1 VKKRLFYLV
10 TPLVL
15 CTAVFGQDVPKGEWF
30 FGYNYVRVNS
40 TTVVPAFSSNGGS
53 SQVAINFS
61 KYVSGVIDLGAYHN
75 GTISGVPVNNTIF
88 NYLFGPRVNIR
99 NHTRVTPYFNVL
111 FGGVYA
117 TAQATTQA
125 QICTG
130 TSCVPASAHLT
141 NSQNAFAMAAGGGV
155 DVRLGKHVSFR
166 PIGLDYFLTR
176 LYNPVNSNDHNQNN
190 LRYSAGISILFGGE
204 KPAPAPPSPPRAMK
218 TCPGGTSV
226 PANEDCP
233 KANMGISLSAARS
246 ETCPGA
252 SIAVTP
258 SGNIPDG
265 ATYQWTLNGQALSQ
279 GRTFDFGTSGR
290 DPGSYR
296 IGLTVTAAGYNDA
309 TANTTVTVL
318 GYRPP
323 SGTVQINPS
332 QIPAGTTATVN
343 ANFTPG
349 QCGGSMRGPVITAS
363 EGSIRGNTF
372 DSAGI
377 QFDPSNNS
385 AQQKTVR
392 VTAQVAD
399 DRGPTSAE
407 GTVVVTKA
415 AALQATRLPDII
427 FPAGSSRVNNCGKRV
442 LLEDLK
448 ALAARDP
455 NGKVVFV
462 GHVSDKEK
470 AKGLDQKRALN
481 ASAVISAGQGVCS
494 SFPASQIMVGAA
506 GSAENGSDYQPRFCG
521 TSATPKVGE
530 LPGQSVREADAQ
542 AKYRR
547 VEVWFVPS
555 GGVLPAAASGS
566 KDATSLS
573 VSSLGCPK

>member
-1 VKKRLFYLV
+1 MRTKIFCLSLALGFGS
-10 TPLVL
+10 
-15 CTAVFGQDVPKGEWF
+15 AVFAQDVPKGEWF

-40 TTVVPAFSSNGGS
+40 TTDVPAFSSNGGS

-75 GTISGVPVNNTIF
+75 GVIAGYSVNNTIF

-99 NHTRVTPYFNVL
+99 NHTRVTPYLNIL

-117 TAQATTQA
+117 TAQATTQG

-130 TSCVPASAHLT
+130 TTCLPSALHLT
-141 NSQNAFAMAAGGGV
+141 NSQNAFAMAVGGGM

-176 LYNPVNSNDHNQNN
+176 LYNPVNANDHNQNN
-190 LRYSAGISILFGGE
+190 IRYSAGLSFLFGGE
-204 KPAPAPPSPPRAMK
+204 RAAPPPPPPPAMK
-218 TCPGGTSV
+218 TCPDGTSI
-226 PANEDCP
+226 PAAQECP
-233 KANMGISLSAARS
+233 KRNMNLSLSAARS
-246 ETCPGA
+246 ESCPGA
-252 SIAVTP
+252 TIAITP
-258 SGNIPDG
+258 SGNVPDG
-265 ATYQWTLNGQALSQ
+265 ATYEWTLNDQALSQ

-290 DPGSYR
+290 DPGAYR
-296 IGLTVTAAGYNDA
+296 INLKVTAAGFNDA
-309 TANTTVTVL
+309 TASTSVTVL
-318 GYRPP
+318 PYRPP
-323 SGTVQINPS
+323 SGTVQVMPS
-332 QIPAGTTATVN
+332 EIPAGSTATVN

-363 EGSIRGNTF
+363 DGSIRGNTF

-392 VTAQVAD
+392 ITAQVAD

-407 GTVVVTKA
+407 GTVVIKKGA
-415 AALQATRLPDII
+415 AVQATRLPDII

-448 ALAARDP
+448 ALMDRDP
-455 NGKVVFV
+455 TGKVVFV
-462 GHVSDKEK
+462 GHVAEKEK
-470 AKGLDQKRALN
+470 AASLDLKRALN
-481 ASAVISAGQGVCS
+481 ASAVISAGQGVCAR
-494 SFPASQIMVGAA
+494 FPASQIMVGTA

-542 AKYRR
+542 AKFRR
-547 VEVWFVPS
+547 VEVWWVPT
-555 GGVLPAAASGS
+555 GGVMPASASGS
-566 KDATSLS
+566 KDAVSLS